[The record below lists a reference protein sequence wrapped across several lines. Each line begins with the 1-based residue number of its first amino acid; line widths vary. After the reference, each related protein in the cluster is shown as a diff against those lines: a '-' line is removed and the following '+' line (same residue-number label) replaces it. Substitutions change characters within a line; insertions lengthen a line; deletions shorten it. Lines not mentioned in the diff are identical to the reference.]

1 MEDHNNNNPGR
12 LIHEIEY
19 YLGNTARVLEQNGLY
34 NLTIACDNVIA
45 NFHQPEFENLY
56 QQFLN
61 DLRNLSQEDKE
72 NVKATMVDMLNN
84 HAELFMYDVR
94 VIFNVD
100 N

>member
-1 MEDHNNNNPGR
+1 MEDHNNNPGR
-12 LIHEIEY
+12 LILEVEY
-19 YLGNTARVLEQNGLY
+19 YLVNSTRVLEENGLY
-34 NLTIACDNVIA
+34 NLANACDNVIA
-45 NFHQPEFENLY
+45 NFRQPEFENLY

-72 NVKATMVDMLNN
+72 NVKATIVAMLSN
-84 HAELFMYDVR
+84 HDALFMYDFR